1 MMIGSR
7 VWQRLPSSNLGTVL
21 NRPSF
26 DQHGYTSVVDGFA
39 LANDFVRSRQS
50 MSEFARQRG
59 VSFSMVRYWSIR
71 ARQLSSA
78 SEPKSKGQ
86 I

>member
-1 MMIGSR
+1 M
-7 VWQRLPSSNLGTVL
+7 
-21 NRPSF
+21 
-26 DQHGYTSVVDGFA
+26 VDGIA

-78 SEPKSKGQ
+78 SEPGLVRTPASM
-86 I
+86 